1 MEEYK
6 LFDELLQKSK
16 ALKNFTS
23 DRENMLCEII
33 KMDIPSEG
41 KIQWLESV
49 GVELNRVLNF
59 VEKLSNERKAHL
71 NLKK

>member
-6 LFDELLQKSK
+6 LFDDLLQKSK
-16 ALKNFTS
+16 SLKDFTS

-33 KMDIPSEG
+33 KMDIQSDG

-59 VEKLSNERKAHL
+59 IEKLSYERKAHL